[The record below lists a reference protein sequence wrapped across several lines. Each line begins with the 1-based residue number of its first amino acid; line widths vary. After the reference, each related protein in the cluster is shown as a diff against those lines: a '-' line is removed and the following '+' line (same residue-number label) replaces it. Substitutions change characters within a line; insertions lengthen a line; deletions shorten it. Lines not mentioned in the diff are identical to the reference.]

1 MEMRF
6 FLARPVLFG
15 FEASMYFSSPNGE
28 SVKIYL
34 DSIFKDT
41 PVAIIEISED
51 DFTMFVRSG
60 FKFYTVPNLVQ
71 PPAPKDRSNEIL
83 DDIVEG

>member
-6 FLARPVLFG
+6 FLARLVLFG
-15 FEASMYFSSPNGE
+15 FEASMYFSSQNGE

-51 DFTMFVRSG
+51 DFTMFSRSG
-60 FKFYTVPNLVQ
+60 FKFYTIPNLVQ
-71 PPAPKDRSNEIL
+71 PPAQEDRSNEIL
-83 DDIVEG
+83 DDTVEG